1 MSTSYRGGGGG
12 GGGER
17 ERERER
23 ERDRLLARGEEATP
37 GEGGGGR
44 MPVTEERMQDP
55 CRMEEV
61 ARRGGRACHT
71 R

>member
-1 MSTSYRGGGGG
+1 
-12 GGGER
+12 
-17 ERERER
+17 
-23 ERDRLLARGEEATP
+23 
-37 GEGGGGR
+37 